1 MNILHT
7 IEPLNCWTYFEEIT
21 KIPRASKKEEKIR
34 KYLIDFAQKEKLEY
48 VIDGA
53 GNVII
58 KKPATANQENKP
70 AVILQS
76 HMDMVCEKNS
86 DSTHNFDSD
95 SIDIYIDSDWVKA
108 KDTTLGADNG
118 IGIAMQMAVLSA
130 KNLEHPALECLFTV
144 DEETGL
150 YGASNLDSTVLTG
163 KTLINLDS
171 EEEGEFCIGCAGG
184 MDTLAELTFE
194 KEETPA
200 DYFFFT
206 VKISGLQGGHSGED
220 INKGRA
226 NAIKILSRYISILK
240 SKTDL
245 RITRI
250 NGGNLRNAIAR
261 EAQAVLA
268 VPFQDKE
275 LVRVEVNNYIHE
287 VETEY
292 AKTENQLTIDLD
304 SSETQAF
311 VFPKTI
317 SDRLVRALL
326 DCPHGVI
333 EMNESIS
340 TLVETSTNLA
350 AIKTT
355 DKGVFIET
363 SQRSASELKKKEIS
377 TIVGHTF
384 ASIGARVTFGKN
396 YPGWEPNFDS
406 SILKKSESIYTAV
419 FHQKPIVKVIHA
431 GLECGV
437 IAQKY
442 PSLDMIS
449 FGPTILGAHSPSEKI
464 SISSVQK
471 CWALLTA
478 ILKEA

>member
-1 MNILHT
+1 MNILHS
-7 IEPLNCWTYFEEIT
+7 IEPLSCWSYFEEIT

-34 KYLIDFAQKEKLEY
+34 KHLIDFAQKEKLEY
-48 VIDGA
+48 RTDGA

-86 DSTHNFDSD
+86 DSTHNFDTD
-95 SIDIYIDSDWVKA
+95 PIDIYIDSDWVKA
-108 KDTTLGADNG
+108 NGTTLGADNG
-118 IGIAMQMAVLSA
+118 IGIAMQMAVLSD
-130 KNLEHPALECLFTV
+130 NLLEHPALECLFTV

-150 YGASNLDSTVLTG
+150 YGASNLDGTVLTG

-184 MDTLAELTFE
+184 MDTLAELAFE

-206 VKISGLQGGHSGED
+206 VNVSGLQGGHSGED

-226 NAIKILSRYISILK
+226 NAIKILSRYISILS
-240 SKTDL
+240 SKTDI
-245 RITRI
+245 RIAQI

-261 EAQAVLA
+261 EAQALLA
-268 VPFQDKE
+268 VPFKDKE

-292 AKTENQLTIDLD
+292 AKTENRLTIDLY
-304 SSETQAF
+304 SCETQAH

-317 SDRLVRALL
+317 SAELIIALQ

-333 EMNESIS
+333 EMNQNIA

-355 DKGVFIET
+355 HKGVFIET

-377 TIVGHTF
+377 TIVGNTF
-384 ASIGARVTFGKN
+384 ARMGAAITFGKN
-396 YPGWEPNFDS
+396 YPGWEPDFNS
-406 SILKKSESIYTAV
+406 AILTKSERIYTEL

-442 PSLDMIS
+442 PLLDMIS
-449 FGPTILGAHSPSEKI
+449 FGPTILGAHSPSERI

-471 CWALLTA
+471 CWELLIA

>member
-1 MNILHT
+1 MNILHNL
-7 IEPLNCWTYFEEIT
+7 EPLNCWTYFEEIT
-21 KIPRASKKEEKIR
+21 KIPRPSKKEEKIR

-48 VIDGA
+48 MVDVA

-58 KKPATANQENKP
+58 KKPATVNQENKP

-86 DSTHNFDSD
+86 DSAHNFDTD
-95 SIDIYIDSDWVKA
+95 PIDIYIDSDWVKA
-108 KDTTLGADNG
+108 NGTTLGADNG
-118 IGIAMQMAVLSA
+118 IGIALQLAVLSA

-150 YGASNLDSTVLTG
+150 YGASNLDASILTG

-200 DYFFFT
+200 NYFFFT

-220 INKGRA
+220 INKGKA
-226 NAIKILSRYISILK
+226 NAIKILSQYISILNL
-240 SKTDL
+240 KTDL
-245 RITRI
+245 RMAGI
-250 NGGNLRNAIAR
+250 NGGNLRNAIPR
-261 EAQAVLA
+261 EAQALLA

-287 VETEY
+287 VETGY
-292 AKTENQLTIDLD
+292 AKAENQLAIDLD
-304 SSETQAF
+304 SCETQAF

-317 SDRLVRALL
+317 SDKLILALL

-333 EMNESIS
+333 EMNRNIP

-350 AIKTT
+350 AINTT
-355 DKGVFIET
+355 AKGIFVET
-363 SQRSASELKKKEIS
+363 SQRSASELKKK
-377 TIVGHTF
+377 
-384 ASIGARVTFGKN
+384 
-396 YPGWEPNFDS
+396 
-406 SILKKSESIYTAV
+406 
-419 FHQKPIVKVIHA
+419 
-431 GLECGV
+431 
-437 IAQKY
+437 
-442 PSLDMIS
+442 
-449 FGPTILGAHSPSEKI
+449 
-464 SISSVQK
+464 
-471 CWALLTA
+471 
-478 ILKEA
+478 